1 MSKQY
6 NADSINVLEGLEA
19 VRKRPSMYIG
29 STGPE
34 GLHHLVYEV
43 VDNSIDEALAGFCD
57 SIFIKINIDN
67 SIIVEDNGRGI
78 PVDIHST
85 EKVPGVELALTKLH
99 AGGKFDKSTYKISG
113 GLHGVG
119 ISVVNALSEFLEVEI
134 RRNGNIYFQKFE
146 KGKKV
151 TELEI
156 IGKTEKTGTKI
167 FFMPDI
173 EIFQKIDFSF
183 DILSKRFRELA
194 FLNPNI
200 KIEILD
206 EREDNKHHKF
216 KYSGGLIS
224 FVEYLNK
231 NKTKL
236 HDTPIY
242 ISGNKNDIIA
252 EVAMQYTSDYKE
264 NIISFV
270 NNINTKEGGFH
281 VSGFRAALT
290 KSINNYIT
298 NNDAYKNLKINF
310 TGEDVREG
318 LSCVINIKHPDPQFE
333 GQTKTKLGNSE
344 VKSIVETITYEKLN
358 IFFEENP
365 NIAKSIISK
374 IVEAAKAREAA
385 RKARELTR
393 RKSSLDST
401 LLPGKL
407 ADCQEKDPSVSEIFI
422 VEGDSAGGSAKQGR
436 ERKNQAIL
444 PLKGKILNIEKTNF
458 EKILGNE
465 EIKTIITA
473 LGAGIGKDD
482 FNIDKI
488 RYHKIVIMTDADV
501 DGAHIRTLLLTF
513 FYRMMPEVIENGYLY
528 IAQPPLYKLYKGKTE
543 KYFLTEKELNLFV
556 FDNISDD
563 ISISFPDNDT
573 KINFQ
578 EFKNIAKLL
587 YKQKFY
593 LDKLKTLN
601 FDEDIINILYK
612 LDVDDIKFFKD
623 YNKIELLKERIKEK
637 GYEIISNPKDV
648 EFETYQLIV
657 KKGKNLIKI
666 SHYITKNASY
676 RRVNEINKQ
685 LKILNSQPY
694 LLKFKDEEHI
704 LQSKKELLEKITEF
718 AFKGWNIQRYKGLG
732 EMNPEQLWETT
743 MNPSTRTLLQ
753 VKIEDTIEADD
764 IFSVLMGEKVEP
776 RRNFIEKN
784 ALFVKNLDI

>member
-563 ISISFPDNDT
+563 ISIRFPDSDT

-685 LKILNSQPY
+685 LKILNSPPY